1 MYARIGYGGGKAT
14 RSATGRSSVT
24 DPREVVRLAGQP
36 IQIALCHL
44 EQDDVGSVTRDNL
57 AVESPGLRDQHGR
70 EVAGGEDG
78 ERWRRGGALQQEAAR
93 PPWGCV
99 DLAPPPPQGRG
110 GGPPDPPRTAD

>member
-70 EVAGGEDG
+70 EVAGGGGG
-78 ERWRRGGALQQEAAR
+78 EA
-93 PPWGCV
+93 
-99 DLAPPPPQGRG
+99 GRG
-110 GGPPDPPRTAD
+110 GGALGAGGPRPPVGCWRLASPRPTSGGDPRHIRARP